1 MSDWGESDET
11 CRIDVWLWRARVFK
25 TRSLAAQFVD
35 AGRLRRTRAG
45 VEQRLDKAS
54 RSVRPGDG
62 LVFALGGRVWTL
74 RVAAVGARRG
84 PPQEARAL
92 YTALNAAQPTAAS
105 FNPLIPA
112 KAGTQIEE
120 RQPFGGDAL
129 RAGPRPS
136 PG

>member
-1 MSDWGESDET
+1 MSERGETGEA

-25 TRSLAAQFVD
+25 TRSLAAQFVE

-62 LVFALGGRVWTL
+62 LVFAMGGRVWTL
-74 RVAAVGARRG
+74 RVMALGVRRG

-92 YTALNAAQPTAAS
+92 YTAVDVMTATP
-105 FNPLIPA
+105 PL
-112 KAGTQIEE
+112 E
-120 RQPFGGDAL
+120 AL
-129 RAGPRPS
+129 S
-136 PG
+136 PGAPS